1 MLSLVFALS
10 SGSVKGP
17 NRNSLTHPSRFS
29 LQLPGVHRT
38 ARAHAPVFPDSFRGR
53 SSVPLLHAQEGDGQ
67 SDVSGERQNGQTR
80 NENDEMG
87 VDFSWDGGT
96 IALVL
101 GALLAIQFF
110 VLANI

>member
-1 MLSLVFALS
+1 MLPL
-10 SGSVKGP
+10 GP
-17 NRNSLTHPSRFS
+17 NALFSVGTSISSQSGFQSRW
-29 LQLPGVHRT
+29 
-38 ARAHAPVFPDSFRGR
+38 
-53 SSVPLLHAQEGDGQ
+53 SVPLLHAQQDDAEAEGADTE
-67 SDVSGERQNGQTR
+67 SDMEPQARSPMTPTK

-101 GALLAIQFF
+101 GALIAVQFF